1 MHCSSCDPD
10 DLAGVSY
17 KGKILVCPLEGGFR
31 TDASGPALAGAAG
44 AVLAGM
50 APDVA
55 LTMPLPALVV
65 TEGQLDEI
73 MAYVNSTR

>member
-1 MHCSSCDPD
+1 
-10 DLAGVSY
+10 
-17 KGKILVCPLEGGFR
+17 
-31 TDASGPALAGAAG
+31 
-44 AVLAGM
+44 M

-55 LTMPLPALVV
+55 LIMPLPALVV